1 MPNLQ
6 VIDCSNLK
14 PTLTSLFAPRLLHR
28 TQTQPHPRFI
38 SKASL
43 QHPHHS
49 SSSPPPALLIRRQLI
64 SQTASLS
71 LSIATLLAFQL
82 PAKSEEV
89 LSEWE
94 RVYLPIDPGVVLLD
108 VAFVPDDLNHGFSS
122 FFHLMNLRF
131 QLLWLSGAE
140 YLISIYLF

>member
-1 MPNLQ
+1 MAIPNLQ
-6 VIDCSNLK
+6 VSDCSNLK
-14 PTLTSLFAPRLLHR
+14 PSLTSLFAPRLLHPPL
-28 TQTQPHPRFI
+28 TQPHLRFI

-43 QHPHHS
+43 QQSHHS
-49 SSSPPPALLIRRQLI
+49 SSSPPTFVNRRQLI

-71 LSIATLLAFQL
+71 LSVATLSALQL

-108 VAFVPDDLNHGFSS
+108 IAFVPDDLNHGFSS
-122 FFHLMNLRF
+122 FFHLLMNLNF
-131 QLLWLSGAE
+131 NIFGLIELS
-140 YLISIYLF
+140 I